1 VTAAGLE
8 AARELAAPGDTDAVT
23 FAWADANAELYGI
36 ARLGRGAAADGS
48 PEGSALAILFSG
60 GSPVGVLAR
69 GGEALPDAGW
79 ERLSLSGL
87 TMAVDVPLERWNV
100 SGEDG
105 ATFRL
110 AFEATGPPQKLPA
123 PAALAGGL
131 TAYAQLCR
139 VHGSVRVG
147 DRERPVNGVGQRSH
161 GWGHPDFDGIEL
173 TRSLGIWFADGTGVL
188 VGAVRPAEAHSHAQE
203 TTCAALIGP
212 RGSVAVEEARLSTTT
227 DRGGRQRRAGL
238 ELWLDGDDGS
248 PRRAAGEL
256 LCGST
261 LDLGGRRL
269 DCAFLRWHMEGREG
283 VGRYEVLRRA

>member
-1 VTAAGLE
+1 VSAAGLE
-8 AARELAAPGDTDAVT
+8 AARELVAPGDTDTVT
-23 FAWADANAELYGI
+23 FAWADANAELYGV
-36 ARLGRGAAADGS
+36 ARLGRGAGADGS
-48 PEGSALAILFSG
+48 PEGSTLAIVFAG

-69 GGEALPDAGW
+69 GGEALPDGGW
-79 ERLSLSGL
+79 DRLALPGL
-87 TMAVDVPLERWNV
+87 ATAVDVPLQRWTV
-100 SGEDG
+100 TGEGG

-110 AFEATGPPQKLPA
+110 TFEATGPPDELPA
-123 PAALAGGL
+123 PAARLGGL

-139 VHGSVRVG
+139 VHGSVRVDG
-147 DRERPVNGVGQRSH
+147 RERPVNGVGQRSH
-161 GWGHPDFDGIEL
+161 GWGHPDFDGIGL

-188 VGAVRPAEAHSHAQE
+188 VGAVRPIEAQSHAQE
-203 TTCAALIGP
+203 TTCASLIGP

-248 PRRAAGEL
+248 PHRAAGEL

-261 LDLGGRRL
+261 LDLGERRL

>member
-1 VTAAGLE
+1 MSAAGLE

-23 FAWADANAELYGI
+23 FAWADATEELYGI

-48 PEGSALAILFSG
+48 PQGSALAILFAG
-60 GSPVGVLAR
+60 RSPVGVLVR

-79 ERLSLSGL
+79 ERLALPGL
-87 TMAVDVPLERWNV
+87 ETAVDVPLERWTV
-100 SGEDG
+100 SGEGG

-110 AFEATGPPQKLPA
+110 SFEAAGPPDELGA
-123 PAALAGGL
+123 PAARAAGL

-139 VHGSVRVG
+139 VHGSVRVAG
-147 DRERPVNGVGQRSH
+147 RERPVNGVGQRSH
-161 GWGHPDFDGIEL
+161 GWGNPDWDGIEL

-188 VGAVRPAEAHSHAQE
+188 AGAVRPAGAQSHAEE
-203 TTCAALIGP
+203 TTCASLVG
-212 RGSVAVEEARLSTTT
+212 RGGSLAVAEARLSTTT
-227 DRGGRQRRAGL
+227 DGGGRQRRAGL
-238 ELWLDGDDGS
+238 ELWLDEEQS
-248 PRRAAGEL
+248 PHRAAGEL

-261 LDLGGRRL
+261 LDLGALRL

>member
-1 VTAAGLE
+1 VSAAALE

-36 ARLGRGAAADGS
+36 ARLGRGTAPDGS
-48 PEGSALAILFSG
+48 PEGSALAILFAGS
-60 GSPVGVLAR
+60 SPVGVLAR

-79 ERLSLSGL
+79 ERLALPGL
-87 TMAVDVPLERWNV
+87 ATAVDVPLERWTV
-100 SGEDG
+100 SGDGG

-110 AFEATGPPQKLPA
+110 TFEATGAPVELPA
-123 PAALAGGL
+123 PAATAAGL

-139 VHGSVRVG
+139 VHGSMRVG
-147 DRERPVNGVGQRSH
+147 GRERPVNGVGQRSH
-161 GWGHPDFDGIEL
+161 GWGNPDWEGIAL
-173 TRSLGIWFADGTGVL
+173 NRSLGIWFADGTGVL
-188 VGAVRPAEAHSHAQE
+188 VGTVRPAGAESHAQE
-203 TTCAALIGP
+203 TTCASLIGP
-212 RGSVAVEEARLSTTT
+212 GGSVAVQDARLSTTT

-238 ELWLDGDDGS
+238 ELWLDDDDGS
-248 PRRAAGEL
+248 PHRAAGEL

-261 LDLGGRRL
+261 LDLGARRL